1 VPCRPQGQQWWDKPV
16 HHCAENS
23 SCAATVTHFVCLV
36 PRHNPIV
43 QLSLEEKKNELTP
56 RISMPDFLQ
65 LRPWATVLD
74 VRDEEEY
81 VRE

>member
-1 VPCRPQGQQWWDKPV
+1 M
-16 HHCAENS
+16 
-23 SCAATVTHFVCLV
+23 
-36 PRHNPIV
+36 
-43 QLSLEEKKNELTP
+43 QLSLEEKKSELTP

-81 VRE
+81 ARQPATVLVLPASSC